1 MALVV
6 TSLEA
11 IEEAREATLG
21 TVSPRYVAMMQ
32 PSINKGRK
40 LGKRPISRQGTLNQ
54 QVIAR
59 SPGSRIPCVDF
70 VKAVYADRTGQEG
83 YDI

>member
-1 MALVV
+1 MLVPV
-6 TSLEA
+6 SLEA
-11 IEEAREATLG
+11 IDEAREQRIGCGDRG
-21 TVSPRYVAMMQ
+21 TEAMMQ

-54 QVIAR
+54 QLIAR

-70 VKAVYADRTGQEG
+70 VKAVYAERTGQE
-83 YDI
+83 